1 MLGVFRLS
9 GKPRGTGR
17 AKPFRA
23 EGQSPSCTE
32 EEDKNVL
39 HLVVRLLLFPVVFP
53 QPGEADYQANHN
65 Q

>member
-1 MLGVFRLS
+1 MIGFLKLKILLLKKMLGVFRLS

-39 HLVVRLLLFPVVFP
+39 L
-53 QPGEADYQANHN
+53 
-65 Q
+65 